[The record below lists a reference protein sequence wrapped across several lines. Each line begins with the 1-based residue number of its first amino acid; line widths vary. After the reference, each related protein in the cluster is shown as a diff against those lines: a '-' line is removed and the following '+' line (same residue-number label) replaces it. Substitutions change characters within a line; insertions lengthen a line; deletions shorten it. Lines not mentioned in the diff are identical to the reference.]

1 MIPDQK
7 LKPFN
12 SGEGGRPFVHP
23 KNFSS
28 YSTRQGT
35 EKPSRQTYLDNKRTS
50 SQKDARNQQKS
61 VSERLEARHKTKKKV
76 ADLLARIGE
85 NELSDRMKLCSE
97 SFAALT
103 CGKHLIQRIP
113 NYSCNSRYCPF
124 CAVKRSRQ
132 VRKKYLPKMQE
143 FMRSGFRMT
152 PVHLVLTQ
160 KHQAGE
166 TLIDSRKRL
175 MASFKKL
182 YRGSFFQSFFAGG
195 LWAFETTIGTD
206 GLWHAHL
213 HILAFRRR
221 FFDISILRTEWKR
234 VSKGSENLRLDR
246 ITDLESGLAE
256 VVKYISKPIDV
267 QKFGPS
273 HMRQF
278 MRLKGARMCGAFGEF
293 SRFCRVKQDEE
304 PDAAEFTNYC
314 QGDACPICEDPLF
327 ELRLT
332 TAELIDFS
340 RQIKKVA
347 LHSKYRHL
355 EV

>member
-35 EKPSRQTYLDNKRTS
+35 EKPSRQTYLDNKTTNE
-50 SQKDARNQQKS
+50 QKDARNQQTS
-61 VSERLEARHKTKKKV
+61 VSERLETRHKTKKEV

-85 NELSDRMKLCSE
+85 NELSDRMNLCSE

-124 CAVKRSRQ
+124 CAVKRSRK
-132 VRKKYLPKMQE
+132 VRQKYLPKMQE

-221 FFDISILRTEWKR
+221 FFDISMLKLVWKEITGDSH
-234 VSKGSENLRLDR
+234 VLRLDR
-246 ITDLESGLAE
+246 LTDLQAGLFE
-256 VVKYISKPIDV
+256 VLKYLSKPADLA
-267 QKFGPS
+267 KFGRREIS
-273 HMRQF
+273 EFLTLRGQKMV
-278 MRLKGARMCGAFGEF
+278 GVFGEF
-293 SRFCRVKQDEE
+293 ADFCKDYEEKFPSDNDEILNLSE
-304 PDAAEFTNYC
+304 GDICPCGCGETLVREVMTIEDLILFTRK
-314 QGDACPICEDPLF
+314 GE
-327 ELRLT
+327 R
-332 TAELIDFS
+332 
-340 RQIKKVA
+340 IKK
-347 LHSKYRHL
+347 
-355 EV
+355 E